1 MNKSAKFAPNLI
13 KMRMALSDIKKLAD
27 YAMQNEDKVE
37 ITSMEYDSGRASMV
51 YARGNILLGKRCYV
65 KTLKIGKLRRLFVAF
80 LDFLDNTHNDSL
92 F

>member
-51 YARGNILLGKRCYV
+51 YARGNILLGKKCYV

-80 LDFLDNTHNDSL
+80 LDL
-92 F
+92 FG